1 MVERVFQQP
10 TRHIVRPSTAMNSTG
25 ELQMETLETSLCQGL
40 QRAEALKRP
49 VLISLSQPAPQE
61 WTPMAVLAAGKSLG
75 SYRTFWARPSDE
87 FGLVGIGS
95 ATVVAINGER
105 PIHKARQEYQS
116 LLEEAVVEGPEIRGV
131 GPVFIGGFR
140 FDSRTQKSPIWADF
154 PDGLLV
160 LPRFLL
166 TSVGRDRWLTI
177 NIMMSLG
184 ADPRAEAERA
194 AAQME
199 ALAPDSIINPA
210 LPPLLYRHQTTTEEW
225 SQWVRLALQAIEGGQ
240 LAKVVLARRMNVSSD
255 PGFSLESV
263 LSQLSSAYTE
273 CSIFAMDNGS
283 SSFVGA
289 TPEPLAH
296 LENGALSLS
305 CLAGTIGRG
314 ATPQE
319 DEKLSLQLLD
329 STKDRLEHDSVVRM
343 VADTLGRVC
352 EELQWN
358 TMPQV
363 VKLHTV
369 QHLATFFRGR
379 PKGAYDILE
388 LVELLHPT
396 PAVGGMPVNR
406 ALETISQLEGDRG
419 WYAAPV
425 GWLDNRGE
433 GEFDVAIRSALLRGN
448 QATLFAGSGIVQ
460 GSDPHLEFIETDLK
474 FQPLLTALG
483 HPPELVEGQS

>member
-1 MVERVFQQP
+1 
-10 TRHIVRPSTAMNSTG
+10 
-25 ELQMETLETSLCQGL
+25 
-40 QRAEALKRP
+40 
-49 VLISLSQPAPQE
+49 
-61 WTPMAVLAAGKSLG
+61 MAILAAGRSLG
-75 SYRTFWARPSDE
+75 SYRTFWARPSE
-87 FGLVGIGS
+87 ELWLVGIGS
-95 ATVVAINGER
+95 ATAIAINGER

-116 LLEEAVVEGPEIRGV
+116 LLEGAVIEGPEIRGV
-131 GPVFIGGFR
+131 GPVFMGGFR
-140 FDSRTQKSPIWADF
+140 FDSRTQKSPIWTDF
-154 PDGLLV
+154 SDGLLV

-166 TSVGRDRWLTI
+166 TSVGRNRWLTI
-177 NIMMSLG
+177 NIMMSPG

-194 AAQME
+194 GAQME
-199 ALAPDSIINPA
+199 ALAPDTTNNPTSPA
-210 LPPLLYRHQTTTEEW
+210 LIYQYQTPTEKW
-225 SQWVRLALQAIEGGQ
+225 SHWVQLALQAIADGQ
-240 LAKVVLARRMNVSSD
+240 LTKVVLARRMNVSSD
-255 PGFSLESV
+255 REFSLEWV
-263 LSQLSSAYTE
+263 LSQLSSAYTD
-273 CSIFAMDNGS
+273 CSIFAIDNGS

-314 ATPQE
+314 ATPEE
-319 DEKLSLQLLD
+319 DEELSRQLLD
-329 STKDRLEHDSVVRM
+329 STKDRLEHDSVVSM

-352 EELQWN
+352 EELRWN
-358 TMPQV
+358 TMPHV

-379 PKGAYDILE
+379 PKGACDILE

-396 PAVGGMPVNR
+396 PAVGGVPTHQ

-425 GWLDNRGE
+425 GWLDYRGE

-460 GSDPHLEFIETDLK
+460 GSDPHLEFIETELK
-474 FQPLLTALG
+474 FQPMLTALG
-483 HPPELVEGQS
+483 DPPELVEGQS